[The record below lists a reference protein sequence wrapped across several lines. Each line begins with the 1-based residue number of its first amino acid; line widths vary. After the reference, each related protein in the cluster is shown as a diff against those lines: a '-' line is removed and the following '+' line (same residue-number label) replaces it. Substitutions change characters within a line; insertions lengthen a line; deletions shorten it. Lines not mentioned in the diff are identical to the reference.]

1 MKDLLLRIDSWGFG
15 SNDKTN
21 GFRGAQHLV
30 EKRETQHETLSN
42 SANLR
47 LKESPTDIIYVT
59 VSHSFRI
66 IKVNGMAWAGMP
78 PSQHLPG
85 SLTGS
90 KIESLRRAG
99 TKSILKSRISWCL
112 QASPISKQLH
122 QKCLPSLLVL
132 VNEDPG
138 FPACQQDTQSEL
150 FQLTKKS
157 QRFQWTAEA
166 QSAFDLVK
174 NYLNLGYSCLHS
186 KESPWS
192 CLYMSTMES
201 RCVTCSRRRIRIRPR
216 EASLLSQPHI
226 ERAWVELLSCWN
238 CLALP

>member
-1 MKDLLLRIDSWGFG
+1 MTKRMDFEEHNISLKSVRHSMK
-15 SNDKTN
+15 
-21 GFRGAQHLV
+21 
-30 EKRETQHETLSN
+30 
-42 SANLR
+42 
-47 LKESPTDIIYVT
+47 P
-59 VSHSFRI
+59 FRI
-66 IKVNGMAWAGMP
+66 VLIWDWKKAQRTNYTWPLVTHFVSSRWMAWAGMP

-99 TKSILKSRISWCL
+99 TKSILKYRISWCL